1 MRHSIP
7 GGRFRSG
14 PHKVAVLRRRFPAL
28 TVDTFDPRKEYEW
41 DEMDVD
47 NLSEPARSEIRRLRR
62 DEKMAEMGM
71 K

>member
-14 PHKVAVLRRRFPAL
+14 PHKVAILRRRFPAL
-28 TVDTFDPRKEYEW
+28 TVDTLDPKKEYEW
-41 DEMDVD
+41 DEMDPD
-47 NLSEPARSEIRRLRR
+47 NLPEPARSEIRRLRLR
-62 DEKMAEMGM
+62 EAQAEMGV